1 MPFVATVFT
10 LAAVTWGAIYTRRGS
25 LLVACGLI
33 LVVGYALGREF
44 WRVEIGPLP
53 VTLDRVL
60 LIGLVAAFAIQW
72 RFGQLAFRPLT
83 LRDWMLAAMLAIF
96 VASAAFSGEPAIS
109 DGVTSKWGRLLTSFL
124 LPAVIYGI
132 IRQLDIKR
140 RDWSRLLAIL
150 VVLGLYLACTGACEV
165 AGRWSL
171 VFPHYIANPDLGIHF
186 GRARGP
192 ELNAVSLGLYVTAC
206 LLCAWTL
213 FSFAAGRSYQLALAV
228 AVPLMAVGVLLTFTR
243 STWIG
248 LVASGLVVAAVQ
260 IPRRWRLPALFA
272 AGLFGLLVVTATWG
286 QLIGLKREGTV
297 ADSEHSVDQ
306 RESFAYVSWQMF
318 RDYPIFGVG
327 FGRFYDRKLPYLSD
341 RSQNFELESL
351 RPLHHH
357 NTLLS
362 VLTETG
368 LVGFAAF
375 VGVFAVWIRTAW
387 QLTANSKSAWVHAQ
401 GLLMLAIITNF
412 LCSAVFH
419 DLTLMP
425 SQELLLFTFAAITVN
440 LHQRES
446 LVAEGESSQTG
457 WHAFGLCTRR
467 GVANLIAPIED
478 SGRVIPVN
486 LFGMQISRVSM
497 EQAVATVMSWCRAP
511 RGDACR
517 YIVTPNTDHAVLFQQ
532 RGDLRAAY
540 QDASLVLAD
549 GAPLVWAA
557 RLLEQPL
564 PERVAGSDLVPRL
577 FAASGTSLR
586 VFLLG
591 AEPGV
596 AELAASQI
604 AHQWSGVHVVGTYS
618 PPVGFENDAAENDRI
633 ISAINSAAPDLL
645 IVGLGAPKQEI
656 WVHRHHRQLRANVVI
671 CAGATID
678 FLAGHRRRSPVWMR
692 RVGLEWLYRL
702 GAEPRRLAGRYAR
715 DAWILPQLVYRQWRR
730 ACA

>member
-1 MPFVATVFT
+1 M
-10 LAAVTWGAIYTRRGS
+10 
-25 LLVACGLI
+25 
-33 LVVGYALGREF
+33 
-44 WRVEIGPLP
+44 
-53 VTLDRVL
+53 
-60 LIGLVAAFAIQW
+60 
-72 RFGQLAFRPLT
+72 
-83 LRDWMLAAMLAIF
+83 
-96 VASAAFSGEPAIS
+96 
-109 DGVTSKWGRLLTSFL
+109 
-124 LPAVIYGI
+124 YGI

-140 RDWSRLLAIL
+140 RDWSRLLAVL

-171 VFPHYIANPDLGIHF
+171 VFPRYIANPDLGIHF

-206 LLCAWTL
+206 FLCMDVVQFRNPPFVPARACRRSAADGGRCPAHFYTL
-213 FSFAAGRSYQLALAV
+213 DVDRARRQRAGRR
-228 AVPLMAVGVLLTFTR
+228 G
-243 STWIG
+243 
-248 LVASGLVVAAVQ
+248 VQ
-260 IPRRWRLPALFA
+260 IPRRWRLPALLTA
-272 AGLFGLLVVTATWG
+272 ALFGLLVVTASWG
-286 QLIGLKREGTV
+286 QLIGIKREGTV
-297 ADSEHSVDQ
+297 EDSEHSVDQ

-318 RDYPIFGVG
+318 RDHPIFGVG

-387 QLTANSKSAWVHAQ
+387 RLTANSKSASWVHAQ

-425 SQELLLFTFAAITVN
+425 SQELLLFIFAAITVN

-446 LVAEGESSQTG
+446 LATEGESSRTG
-457 WHAFGLCTRR
+457 WHALGLCTRR
-467 GVANLIAPIED
+467 GAVNATVRAED
-478 SGRVIPVN
+478 SGRANPVN
-486 LFGMQISRVSM
+486 LFGIQISRVSM
-497 EQAVATVMSWCRAP
+497 EQAVATILSWCREP

-540 QDASLVLAD
+540 QEASLVLAD
-549 GAPLVWAA
+549 GTPLVWAA
-557 RLLEQPL
+557 RLLAQAL

-577 FAASGTSLR
+577 FEASGTSLR

-618 PPVGFENDAAENDRI
+618 PPIGFENDAAENDRI
-633 ISAINSAAPDLL
+633 ISAINSRRAGFDDCRPRRTEARNLGPSPPSAVTGQGRHLRRCDHRFPRRPPPPLARVDASCRLGMALPTGRRAAPPGRPLRPRCLDTSAACLSAVASSL
-645 IVGLGAPKQEI
+645 CLTTYSPCKHRGYIRLHACECFGGRCRWSPRLSLG
-656 WVHRHHRQLRANVVI
+656 RLRQYVVWHPGARPFRRGKFATRLVLRAV
-671 CAGATID
+671 GR
-678 FLAGHRRRSPVWMR
+678 FERHLSRPLAFPSPRS
-692 RVGLEWLYRL
+692 
-702 GAEPRRLAGRYAR
+702 
-715 DAWILPQLVYRQWRR
+715 
-730 ACA
+730 ACR